1 MELVN
6 ILYRV
11 DTFYIFTFAFVYKAG
26 LYDRKPVKALSFPL
40 SLSHYQGI
48 DDDEVVKGGAGI
60 WLVLPEAGDDSNF
73 GCSPLGEGRLCEHPC
88 ISPFLYLGFQNFRIS
103 IFMHFC
109 ISVFLC
115 F

>member
-1 MELVN
+1 M
-6 ILYRV
+6 
-11 DTFYIFTFAFVYKAG
+11 YKAG

-73 GCSPLGEGRLCEHPC
+73 GCSPLGEGRLCEQPC
-88 ISPFLYLGFQNFRIS
+88 ISLFLY
-103 IFMHFC
+103 FC
-109 ISVFLC
+109 ISDMHLGAVLWGIAACVNIQVFLYFLYFVFLYFC
-115 F
+115 IKKT